1 MPAVIGSGESTFVNE
16 RSAEPLP
23 TVVVAVPFSLPGF
36 GSAVAEETVAVFV
49 RTVPETTVELTET
62 VSVNTALP
70 TARLGFE
77 QETVPLAPTAGDVHD
92 QPPGAE
98 NDTNVVPAGS
108 VSDIETDAAL
118 LGPAFVAVIVYVKFV
133 PAVTGSGVST
143 FVNERSADAATV
155 VVAVPLSLPG
165 FGSLVADE
173 AVAVLEMTVPAAV
186 DGSAA
191 TVSVNTALPTARL
204 GFEQETVPP
213 APTAGVV
220 HDQPPGDDS
229 ATNVVPAGKVSD
241 KDTV

>member
-1 MPAVIGSGESTFVNE
+1 MPAVTGSGVSTFVNE

-23 TVVVAVPFSLPGF
+23 TVVVAVPF
-36 GSAVAEETVAVFV
+36 
-49 RTVPETTVELTET
+49 
-62 VSVNTALP
+62 
-70 TARLGFE
+70 
-77 QETVPLAPTAGDVHD
+77 
-92 QPPGAE
+92 
-98 NDTNVVPAGS
+98 
-108 VSDIETDAAL
+108 
-118 LGPAFVAVIVYVKFV
+118 
-133 PAVTGSGVST
+133 
-143 FVNERSADAATV
+143 
-155 VVAVPLSLPG
+155 SLPG

-229 ATNVVPAGKVSD
+229 DTNVVPAGKVSD
-241 KDTV
+241 KDTVAALLGPAFVAVIV